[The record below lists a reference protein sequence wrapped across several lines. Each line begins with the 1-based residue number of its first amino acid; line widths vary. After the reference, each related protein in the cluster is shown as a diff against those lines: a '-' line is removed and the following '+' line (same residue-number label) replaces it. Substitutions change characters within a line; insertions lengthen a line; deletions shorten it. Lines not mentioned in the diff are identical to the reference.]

1 MGYYNSF
8 VLKIWTDEQERK
20 VRGHILHVSSQ
31 EGIYFLNADK
41 MVDFIMAH
49 LEPPSDS
56 VLESEELGAVDNTT
70 RQFGND
76 Q

>member
-20 VRGHILHVSSQ
+20 VRGHVLHVSSQ
-31 EGIYFLNADK
+31 EGIYFLNVER

-49 LEPPSDS
+49 LEPPPDS
-56 VLESEELGAVDNTT
+56 ALESEDPEGITNGFWE
-70 RQFGND
+70 FGD
-76 Q
+76 DL

>member
-8 VLKIWTDEQERK
+8 VLKIWTDEEERR

-31 EGIYFLNADK
+31 EDIYFLDVDK

-49 LEPPSDS
+49 LYPPPDS
-56 VLESEELGAVDNTT
+56 TPESEGQEAFDITAPKWE
-70 RQFGND
+70 
-76 Q
+76 